1 MTTTSPTPVSMIDR
15 IVTILDAFEGPQGL
29 TLAQVVHR
37 TGLPRSSAHRI
48 LEHLVKVNW
57 LHRDDLRYRLGLRI
71 MELGTQA
78 GYQHQLRG
86 AASAHLHELAD
97 RTGFTVHLA
106 VLDGP
111 EIIYLDKLGGRFS
124 LRVPSRVGGR
134 APSSC
139 TGVGK
144 VLLAY
149 AGEETLTQL
158 LARPLPSPT
167 PVSIGTERRLRAE
180 LAQIQDRGIAFD
192 REESARGLT
201 CVAAPVGTPGAP
213 VAAISVCG
221 PVNQVNT
228 ETLIR
233 PLRATARTVWN
244 SFSAGR
250 TAPPSTLREAGW
262 LRQIVGA

>member
-1 MTTTSPTPVSMIDR
+1 
-15 IVTILDAFEGPQGL
+15 
-29 TLAQVVHR
+29 
-37 TGLPRSSAHRI
+37 
-48 LEHLVKVNW
+48 
-57 LHRDDLRYRLGLRI
+57 
-71 MELGTQA
+71 
-78 GYQHQLRG
+78 
-86 AASAHLHELAD
+86 
-97 RTGFTVHLA
+97 
-106 VLDGP
+106 
-111 EIIYLDKLGGRFS
+111 
-124 LRVPSRVGGR
+124 
-134 APSSC
+134 
-139 TGVGK
+139 
-144 VLLAY
+144 
-149 AGEETLTQL
+149 
-158 LARPLPSPT
+158 
-167 PVSIGTERRLRAE
+167 VSIGTERRLRAE